1 MQEFLTALRFV
12 VFALFASALAVAVAS
27 WLVRT
32 RRVSPFGPLG
42 RGLKAVSDPVLKPV
56 EARVFRAGG
65 NPVNAGWWLVVGVA
79 VVGVV
84 GLALIEWLIRTTLV
98 FGWAAQGGPR
108 AVVATAVNL
117 VYRILFLAL
126 FVRVIFSW
134 FGVGRYNRWMRPVY
148 WLTDWLVEPIR
159 RVLPPFGMFDLSPL
173 VALVV
178 LWVLRA
184 LLLAV
189 LRP

>member
-1 MQEFLTALRFV
+1 MQEFLTVLRFA
-12 VFALFASALAVAVAS
+12 VFALFAGALAAAVAS

-32 RRVSPFGPLG
+32 QRVSPFGALG
-42 RGLKAVSDPVLKPV
+42 RGLKAFSDPVLKPV
-56 EARVFRAGG
+56 ETRLFRAGG

-79 VVGVV
+79 VAGVV
-84 GLALIEWLIRTTLV
+84 GLALVEWLIRTTLV

-108 AVVATAVNL
+108 AIVATAVNL

-178 LWVLRA
+178 LWVLRT
-184 LLLAV
+184 LLLSF
-189 LRP
+189 L